1 MATIHTH
8 RPTAEVVHPAR
19 SAGEESLG
27 HEPRRASRGDVRGRS
42 SPSASALGATR
53 AAEIPTLEG
62 EFWFIAV
69 YTPELCEAGGR

>member
-1 MATIHTH
+1 
-8 RPTAEVVHPAR
+8 
-19 SAGEESLG
+19 
-27 HEPRRASRGDVRGRS
+27 
-42 SPSASALGATR
+42 LGATR